1 MRIDRVNMI
10 YLIYDDRIYL
20 SILNIRSYLNMGNV
34 TFSLCPCS
42 RENLMID
49 HHFFWYP
56 IFRLTHM
63 NFRGFASGL
72 WRPFKQRDSTQR
84 QSTLAAWPIGFNTIP
99 NTPRRQAQRRSTHS
113 VQLIRR
119 VLNNFRGN
127 DMEHAKSFTH
137 YYNYF

>member
-1 MRIDRVNMI
+1 M
-10 YLIYDDRIYL
+10 IYDDRIYL
-20 SILNIRSYLNMGNV
+20 SIFNIRLYLNMGNV

-72 WRPFKQRDSTQR
+72 FFALLNSGTPLSRALL
-84 QSTLAAWPIGFNTIP
+84 LAI
-99 NTPRRQAQRRSTHS
+99 
-113 VQLIRR
+113 VEK
-119 VLNNFRGN
+119 NF
-127 DMEHAKSFTH
+127 
-137 YYNYF
+137 